1 MEYHKDVNDVLG
13 TKQTMHKEE
22 IGQVMLQD
30 GAIGSDYMDI
40 NSMDIS
46 QAGDRDRTRLQVKS
60 AVDCNKSCESKQ

>member
-1 MEYHKDVNDVLG
+1 
-13 TKQTMHKEE
+13 MHKEE